1 MAEQKKI
8 TVEEL
13 SPTPLQLPT
22 EEESQETPEVLPVPT
37 QPQAEDV
44 GFAVPLNAVST
55 EDSAAETPGV
65 KVEILPGDYVPS
77 AKVEPEV
84 KEPQPMATPF
94 FETIEGTPSLFD
106 SNETDIITAGANN
119 APAVSSVIDGSPL
132 IPPGRFADRA
142 AGKSKEEARAIRT
155 EVSEYYAEKILGGNG
170 DRGKRMEVIN
180 EASHYRI
187 PSVDERGNLLYDEDN
202 KIAYDSDPIVFKYS
216 NPESRL
222 IQMFELN
229 PSPNGIYHFFNGD
242 PTDPELNADVAI
254 DTGYLKMRREGQS
267 ELAAFFYRVE
277 SEEGGMKNYMDI
289 LNDAGITD
297 VARLTSLARDQI
309 NTGPFGALER
319 FRMGA
324 GITDTVKFLADV
336 TVGEGFKIP
345 FTDTTVGLGAPF
357 ADLTAA
363 IPFYLYEAAA
373 IPFTF
378 DPFSEVNPMQDIRDS
393 DVPKRIREIG
403 KGRITPIQIDDAV
416 TRLMKEYPDATNRQI
431 EAILMYS
438 PDLAAITKRFAVET
452 ALTGG
457 GFAVYQKGL
466 INSERA
472 KFIEYVKDI
481 AGDQEITDL
490 SSAMVAINRKDGMEI
505 NTVVSKFYE
514 EQGLSGAA
522 SNLIARAIDQELAD
536 AAKNSGPF
544 FEEVIAPQ
552 LKDATEKLKVLN
564 RKLEG
569 AKDRNSTR
577 LIETYSAQIR
587 LLEEDVLKISEKSY
601 IPAFLL
607 PYIKDEGIAT
617 AVAATA
623 YQAVYNVAGQ
633 DPTTSSIAA
642 FLFSVTSALPG
653 VRSLASNGV
662 EDVKLALSSNLNSN
676 SSKAAIKLR
685 RYLEQAPVELRENIL
700 VFMEKKAIAIE
711 ELSELKYP
719 ATHPNA
725 GQPVVD
731 PDLLDQ
737 SFSQMSGLVS
747 LRRMEAEVTKAS
759 INIQKDVG
767 RLSPLLWELEQ
778 NYTAQSKLIDALAKS
793 IEALRFYRASNL
805 YDPSSDSGKML
816 DTLVSFYSETTDQLQ
831 KRRSRLDEALV
842 AREVNLSSFFDGTV
856 TPKTLENILND
867 EAELSSLIALDHALY
882 IQANVPPNAGIAEQT
897 RALQDYFVLLN
908 KRVTDQIKRTEQFQ
922 FESAANT
929 SSANSVWRSYVSLL
943 ETKAYKEA
951 SLKFDELRDNKL
963 YSGLRMDLTEV
974 LEAFVNQ
981 GSTGGL
987 GIDTASL
994 AKIMPIYGE
1003 GTVASRALAKKNLS
1017 PSENRALAR
1026 LFNESAGEYLQDLNK
1041 KVEKGT
1047 LESIYEKAGIEDSDS
1062 NIDKWYAVKDYFDE
1076 NKAEFG
1082 NSFRDIYPRLG
1093 VDATTFMHIVSSLG
1107 KKGKNTDAIASRQ
1120 LRENLLNRAA
1130 NEFFESFYAPRSD
1143 SSRTANSEF
1152 AKDYEDARKFFVE
1165 RYITPFREQSSVV
1178 ATLSKK
1184 KDTVV
1189 NTKALD
1195 AFLQETGAAKPD
1207 ADFITLRENF
1217 YAVIE
1222 GITGGPIDMSTDI
1235 GKQLRSILTKH
1246 VYAEI
1251 ATTPGAQAL
1260 AKYLLVNNSDSS
1272 LIIPGK
1278 FSEIDASFKGTPLL
1292 DNLLRKNTKGEY
1304 LFADVNG
1311 EPLVN
1316 PNVLNIL
1323 GFDELLAFGVREA
1336 TTAQATVGS
1345 MIRGERN
1352 KLTAEF
1358 NTGTSTLKRE
1368 VDARL
1373 QLVTSL
1379 RVDNKGLGGAFYNLT
1394 RQEGG
1399 AQSLA
1404 QLRDDFIFARTTEN
1418 PSSRLSSE
1426 QAGALFD
1433 EVARDAVLDYIMNE
1447 VMEPGV
1453 ETPTLTLD
1461 AKTGERVAQVH
1472 RSVELNLNKLASLF
1486 GIRGDT
1492 LAEAPQA
1499 KAMRELLG
1507 KETTDHIKFV
1517 FETLFKYDPRTGA
1530 LDVTG
1535 TSLPL
1540 SAESMLSRGTSYMR
1554 GVISARWLISE
1565 AAIRG
1570 SREANYQLTKLMLGD
1585 PAVGREVLN
1594 MVMNQN
1600 FNMDKV
1606 EPEFINVLI
1615 SQIAK
1620 FDALQQIQFDLSR
1633 KSSTESQESSTES
1646 QGVSQ
1651 QPAAVTPV
1659 DQQMNSLISSP

>member
-44 GFAVPLNAVST
+44 GFAVSPNAVST

-106 SNETDIITAGANN
+106 ANETDIITAGANN

-132 IPPGRFADRA
+132 IPPGRFDDLA
-142 AGKSKEEARAIRT
+142 AGKSKEEARAIRKK
-155 EVSEYYAEKILGGNG
+155 VSEFYAEKILGGNG
-170 DRGKRMEVIN
+170 DREKRMEVVN
-180 EASHYRI
+180 EASYYRI

-202 KIAYDSDPIVFKYS
+202 KIAYDSDPIVFNYS

-267 ELAAFFYRVE
+267 ELAAFFYRIE

-297 VARLTSLARDQI
+297 VARLTSIARDQI
-309 NTGPFGALER
+309 NAGPFGAIER
-319 FRMGA
+319 FRMRA

-357 ADLTAA
+357 ADLTAG

-373 IPFTF
+373 LPFTF
-378 DPFSEVNPMQDIRDS
+378 DPFSEVNPMQEIRESDI
-393 DVPKRIREIG
+393 PKRIREIG
-403 KGRITPIQIDDAV
+403 RGRITPIQIDDAV

-457 GFAVYQKGL
+457 GYTLYQKGL
-466 INSERA
+466 VKAERS
-472 KFIEYVKDI
+472 KFIEYVKDV
-481 AGDQEITDL
+481 AGDQGIEVTDL

-505 NTVVSKFYE
+505 NMVVSKFYE
-514 EQGLSGAA
+514 DQGLPGAV

-552 LKDATEKLKVLN
+552 LKDATEKLQVLK

-569 AKDRNSTR
+569 AKDKNSAR

-601 IPAFLL
+601 VPAFLKSYL
-607 PYIKDEGIAT
+607 KDEGIAT

-653 VRSLASNGV
+653 VRRLVSNGV
-662 EDVKLALSSNLNSN
+662 EDVQLALSSNLNSDT
-676 SSKAAIKLR
+676 SKAAIKLR
-685 RYLEQAPVELRENIL
+685 RVLEEAPVELRENVL

-719 ATHPNA
+719 ATHPKA

-737 SFSQMSGLVS
+737 SFAQMSGLVS
-747 LRRMEAEVTKAS
+747 LRRMEAEIMKAS
-759 INIQKDVG
+759 VNIQTDVG
-767 RLSPLLWELEQ
+767 RLSPILLELERS
-778 NYTAQSKLIDALAKS
+778 YTAQSKLIDSLAKS

-816 DTLVSFYSETTDQLQ
+816 DTLVSFYNETTDQLQ

-842 AREVNLSSFFDGTV
+842 QRDVNLSSFFDGTV
-856 TPKTLENILND
+856 TPKTLEDIFND
-867 EAELSSLIALDHALY
+867 NVELSSLIALDHALY

-908 KRVTDQIKRTEQFQ
+908 KRVTDQIERTEQFQ

-929 SSANSVWRSYVSLL
+929 SSANNVWRSYVSLL

-963 YSGLRMDLTEV
+963 YSDLRMDLTEV

-987 GIDTASL
+987 GIDTAAL

-1017 PSENRALAR
+1017 PSENRALAG

-1041 KVEKGT
+1041 RVEKGT
-1047 LESIYEKAGIEDSDS
+1047 LESIYEKAGIDDSDS
-1062 NIDKWYAVKDYFDE
+1062 NIDKWYAIKDYFDE

-1082 NSFRDIYPRLG
+1082 NNFRDIYPRLG

-1107 KKGKNTDAIASRQ
+1107 KRGKNTDAIASRQ
-1120 LRENLLNRAA
+1120 LRVNLLNRAA

-1152 AKDYEDARKFFVE
+1152 AKDYEAARRFFVE

-1178 ATLSKK
+1178 ASLSKK

-1217 YAVIE
+1217 YSVIE
-1222 GITGGPIDMSTDI
+1222 GMTGGPIDISTDI
-1235 GKQLRSILTKH
+1235 GKQLRIILTKH

-1278 FSEIDASFKGTPLL
+1278 FSEINASFKGTPLL

-1336 TTAQATVGS
+1336 TTAQANVWS

-1352 KLTAEF
+1352 RLTAEF

-1433 EVARDAVLDYIMNE
+1433 EVARDSVLDYIMNE

-1606 EPEFINVLI
+1606 EPEFVNVLI

-1620 FDALQQIQFDLSR
+1620 FDALQQLQFAQS
-1633 KSSTESQESSTES
+1633 KGSSTEP

-1651 QPAAVTPV
+1651 QPTAVTPV